1 MNIMHEL
8 NKRTVTII
16 QLREQIRELN
26 ARLKDMETEQI
37 KLYSELRNICSET
50 GKTINDIGD
59 EGECANS
66 EI

>member
-26 ARLKDMETEQI
+26 ARLKDMETEQ
-37 KLYSELRNICSET
+37 S
-50 GKTINDIGD
+50 
-59 EGECANS
+59 
-66 EI
+66 

>member
-26 ARLKDMETEQI
+26 AQLKDMETDQI

-59 EGECANS
+59 EGECVNS

>member
-8 NKRTVTII
+8 NNRTVTII
-16 QLREQIRELN
+16 QIREQIRELN
-26 ARLKDMETEQI
+26 AQLKDMETEQT
-37 KLYSELRNICSET
+37 KLYSELRNKCSET